1 MARFDGKVAIVTGGT
16 RGIGQGIAQHLLR
29 EGAQVV
35 ISSRKSETAE
45 AAARALD
52 PTGERV
58 LGVAAHNG
66 DVAALRALLDA
77 AIARFGQVDLL
88 VNNAATNPHFG
99 PILTC
104 AELQYDKIFEVDL
117 KGYFFLAQ
125 MVAEHLIERKVPGAI
140 VNVAS
145 IVGLKP
151 DMAIGVYGL
160 AKAGVIAFTR
170 TAAKEWGA
178 YGIRVNAVAP
188 GVIPTRLSQM
198 LVETPEIR
206 EAVEAGTPL
215 GRLGTVE
222 EVAEA
227 VAFLLSS
234 QSSYTTGH
242 VLTVAG
248 GTVLY

>member
-1 MARFDGKVAIVTGGT
+1 MALFEGKVAIVTGGT
-16 RGIGQGIAQHLLR
+16 RGIGFAITRALLA
-29 EGAQVV
+29 EGAKVV
-35 ISSRKSETAE
+35 VSGRKPATAQ
-45 AAARALD
+45 AAALELD
-52 PTGERV
+52 PGGANV

-66 DVAALRALLDA
+66 DVNALRELLDA
-77 AIARFGQVDLL
+77 AIMRFGQVDLL

-104 AELQYDKIFEVDL
+104 GEAQYDKIFEVDL

-125 MVAEHLIERKVPGAI
+125 MVAEHLIARKAGGAI

-145 IVGLKP
+145 IVGLRP

-160 AKAGVIAFTR
+160 AKAGVVALTR
-170 TAAKEWGA
+170 TAAKEWGS

-188 GVIPTRLSQM
+188 GVIPTRLSEM
-198 LVETPEIR
+198 LVQTPEIR
-206 EAVEAGTPL
+206 EAVEAGTPM
-215 GRLGTVE
+215 GRLGRVE

-227 VAFLLSS
+227 VCFLLSER
-234 QSSYTTGH
+234 SSYTTGH
-242 VLTVAG
+242 VLTVDG